1 MTIPPSGNALDPSPA
16 AIVPSAAAT
25 DERAAGEHASE
36 DDFERLRELLLGGER
51 RDLAAARARI
61 EELERNQHD
70 LPRRLPGAAVE
81 ALRVGDNT
89 RVASAL
95 SEPVAQALG
104 TAVQNN
110 RQSIVDALF
119 PIIGPMIRKAIS
131 EALRGLV
138 DNLNG
143 AIESSFTLRGLQWR
157 LEAWRGG
164 VPYAQVVLKHRL
176 SYGID
181 HVFLIERGSGL
192 VLRHASATGQQS
204 LDADAIAGMLTAI
217 GDFVDD
223 SIGDDRG
230 GALDSAQVGE
240 YLVWVEHGPR
250 ASLACFMH
258 GVPPAELRVLL
269 EQRVEEIHAQMLA
282 LPAEASLHVI
292 GDNMLV
298 RELLDPH
305 ALLRDAENATAP
317 IGARRTSH
325 APIVVI
331 ALIALALA
339 SWFAVDRF
347 RWSTR
352 VQALRTQLVAQPG
365 FVLGGIESKPWKSLV
380 VRGLLDPDAPPLA
393 PLLAAADLGKVVP
406 HLDTSGYVS
415 TDDALIARRAMRLLA
430 PPSTVTTTVH
440 GGVLHLDG
448 EAPAEWID
456 GAAARA
462 GWIAGVTRVESRLVP
477 AIDAATVARTELG
490 RVLASLDDL
499 VVPFVRDAE
508 PVPDAGAVVDRIAA
522 ALKRASALAPVARQR
537 IAITVF
543 GSNDDSGSSEANAR
557 VRLQRAQWLVLA
569 LAARG
574 IDGARPLDGQDGAP
588 DRRAAHVRATIV
600 EGTP

>member
-1 MTIPPSGNALDPSPA
+1 VTIPPSGNALDPSPA

-204 LDADAIAGMLTAI
+204 LDADAIAGMLTAL

-223 SIGDDRG
+223 SVGDDRG

-339 SWFAVDRF
+339 GWFAVDRF

-477 AIDAATVARTELG
+477 AMDAATVARAELG